1 MAKKKDKTAPRLWE
15 DTVVNEVDGCD
26 VVNPGPQTLY
36 KGTAYPIKEL
46 KGQREYFGGPP
57 VVRATQDY
65 DQAREEA
72 FAESK
77 ECQDLEKERVE
88 LKAAGVKVAGR
99 RQTCKPR
106 IYRPDLSPGSIA
118 RIYCI
123 DTDMEKM
130 ADCQDKDPQLIPK
143 VTIDAHAEGLE
154 GLVGPTINKKA
165 NDTPESD
172 KPLGLTYPNYQE
184 NAQRLFN
191 SLGKSNFWN

>member
-1 MAKKKDKTAPRLWE
+1 MAKKKDKAAPRLWE

-36 KGTAYPIKEL
+36 EGTAYPIKEL

-99 RQTCKPR
+99 KQTCKLR
-106 IYRPDLSPGSIA
+106 IYR
-118 RIYCI
+118 I